1 MSGQLSFIINNIFNS
16 YKPDERKIQT
26 ERVAE
31 LLTTIDM
38 HHAVYI
44 SD

>member
-16 YKPDERKIQT
+16 YKPDERKIPT

-31 LLTTIDM
+31 LLTTTGTL
-38 HHAVYI
+38 HAVYI